1 MPSFSQKF
9 IGVTLPIRMGQTGM
23 FDQSVTIRQQ
33 TRSNLRNLV
42 LTKKGE
48 RLAQANLGCDIW
60 KILFDQITPETI
72 ENARISVVEAVE
84 EFLPYIEI
92 TDFSV
97 EEVSDSNLFNIKIT
111 YRFRSNPLV
120 EDTITLNKN
129 LTEKEI
135 ETASGEKVS
144 ALAPSRMFTRNVN
157 TEGRT
162 IRGTAR
168 GKTNIPT
175 SL

>member
-23 FDQSVTIRQQ
+23 FDQSVTIIQQ
-33 TRSNLRNLV
+33 TRSNLKNLI

-48 RLAQANLGCDIW
+48 RLAQPNLGCDIW

-72 ENARISVVEAVE
+72 DRARISVVEAVE

-92 TDFSV
+92 TDISV
-97 EEVSDSNLFNIKIT
+97 EQISDSNLINIKVT
-111 YRFRSNPLV
+111 YRFRSNPMV
-120 EDTITLNKN
+120 SDTITLNQN
-129 LTEKEI
+129 LTSTSTPDK
-135 ETASGEKVS
+135 
-144 ALAPSRMFTRNVN
+144 MFTRNAD